1 LWWLQIGW
9 DCSSI
14 FSYVILKLIGLLQS
28 PKDGETIMDKE
39 MKSILMGCILVVAL
53 LFMASSDIMASEFV
67 CGSSIITVGDR
78 RYDVLR
84 KCGDPSHVE
93 SWEEVR
99 IRRDVGSWMLEP
111 EKRFYLGPLFV
122 NELVTIE
129 EWEYNLGPTR
139 FIRYLRFENGR
150 LTRVT
155 AGDYGYY

>member
-1 LWWLQIGW
+1 MVGVFQ
-9 DCSSI
+9 S
-14 FSYVILKLIGLLQS
+14 SYV
-28 PKDGETIMDKE
+28 GEMDMNKK
-39 MKSILMGCILVVAL
+39 MKAIQVSCILVVAL
-53 LFMASSDIMASEFV
+53 LFVASSDIMASELV

>member
-1 LWWLQIGW
+1 MNR
-9 DCSSI
+9 
-14 FSYVILKLIGLLQS
+14 K
-28 PKDGETIMDKE
+28 
-39 MKSILMGCILVVAL
+39 MKSIQISYILVVVL
-53 LFMASSDIMASEFV
+53 LSVVSSDIMASEFV

-111 EKRFYLGPLFV
+111 VKRFYLGPLFV

-129 EWEYNLGPTR
+129 EWEYNLGPNR
-139 FIRYLRFENGR
+139 FVRYLRFENGR

-155 AGDYGYY
+155 AGDYGY